1 MDARRVGE
9 SGHVIGRC
17 STIVVM
23 AALLAA
29 LSVTAVIVTLRSVVY
44 DINTSVK
51 VSILRPEGEVVRV
64 LSLSVCVSE
73 INQEVVDA
81 FALSLEKD
89 YIQSDRFRLIC
100 VRCEFKSSYGSRN
113 VYHDRRLI
121 PLPRFIDIRQ
131 VAPLTKV

>member
-17 STIVVM
+17 STIVVT
-23 AALLAA
+23 ATLLAA

-64 LSLSVCVSE
+64 LSRSVCVSK
-73 INQEVVDA
+73 INQAVVDA

-89 YIQSDRFRLIC
+89 YIQSDRF
-100 VRCEFKSSYGSRN
+100 
-113 VYHDRRLI
+113 
-121 PLPRFIDIRQ
+121 
-131 VAPLTKV
+131 

>member
-73 INQEVVDA
+73 INQEVIVDA

-113 VYHDRRLI
+113 VDHDRLFI
-121 PLPRFIDIRQ
+121 PLPRFIDIDRWR
-131 VAPLTKV
+131 PL